1 MFFWRVV
8 EIMRI
13 VISLLIISIILIS
26 GCVSTIDPVKPED
39 VIASIEP
46 ITIKEFQEQEIS
58 VIVLDNATEAID
70 NVRVAS
76 LDTFTVLSSGNVNI
90 PAKTKEGASSVTLTA
105 KIQAPGF
112 KSASN
117 TTTLTLSYASGK
129 DEKGNPVIKTKTVPV
144 QTTVLPNAI
153 LQFVG
158 FVESYEQRGRG
169 AQLNTW
175 TLEKGKNATITF
187 SVKNDGK
194 TTIDKNTLKVVVEIE
209 NKEIGGSDT
218 FPIGEG
224 MAMGGTSYT
233 EAVVLNVKKDAPNG
247 ETPVYV
253 KLLMGDNLIDSTTL
267 TLKVKLT

>member
-1 MFFWRVV
+1 
-8 EIMRI
+8 MRI
-13 VISLLIISIILIS
+13 SASLLIISIILIS
-26 GCVSTIDPVKPED
+26 GCVSTINPVEPGD
-39 VIASIEP
+39 VIASIKP

-58 VIVLDNATEAID
+58 VIVQDNATEAID
-70 NVRVAS
+70 NVKVVS
-76 LDTFTVLSSGNVNI
+76 FDSFSVLSSGNVNI
-90 PAKTKEGASSVTLTA
+90 PAKTKDGASSVTLTA

-112 KSASN
+112 KSAAN
-117 TTTLTLSYASGK
+117 TTTMTLSYASGK
-129 DEKGNPVIKTKTVPV
+129 DEKGNPVIKTKMVPV
-144 QTTVLPNAI
+144 QTTILPNAI

-158 FVESYEQRGRG
+158 FVESFEQRGVG
-169 AQLNTW
+169 AGLNTW
-175 TLEKGKNATITF
+175 TLEKGKNATISF
-187 SVKNDGK
+187 SVKNEGK

-218 FPIGEG
+218 FIVGEG

-253 KLLMGDNLIDSTTL
+253 KLFMGDNLIDSMTL

>member
-1 MFFWRVV
+1 MK
-8 EIMRI
+8 
-13 VISLLIISIILIS
+13 ISVTLLIISMILIS
-26 GCVSTIDPVKPED
+26 GCVSTIDPVNPED
-39 VIASIEP
+39 VIASINP

-58 VIVLDNATEAID
+58 VDVFNNATEAID
-70 NVRVAS
+70 DVRVAS
-76 LDTFTVLSSGNVNI
+76 FDTFTVISKGNVNI
-90 PAKTKEGASSVTLTA
+90 PAKTKDGASSVTLTA
-105 KIQAPGF
+105 RIQAPGF
-112 KSASN
+112 KAAAN

-129 DEKGNPVIKTKTVPV
+129 DEKGAPVIRTKTVSV
-144 QTTVLPNAI
+144 QTTVLPNAS

-158 FVESYEQRGRG
+158 FVESYEKRGEWTG
-169 AQLNTW
+169 LNTW

-194 TTIDKNTLKVVVEIE
+194 TTIDKNSLKVVVEID

-218 FPIGEG
+218 FIIGEA

-233 EAVVLNVKKDAPNG
+233 EAVVLNIKKDAPNG

-253 KLLMGDNLIDSTTL
+253 KLFMGENLIDSKTL